1 MKNRSGTGILLES
14 LFEAVATARCGEAGR
29 SLCATGKSAQSAFRE
44 AHRPTSRSA
53 SMISDG
59 SVSFGLTEPRDYCA
73 LRSRQIMANPIHPG
87 EILLEEYLKPLG
99 VSQNKLARSLRF
111 TPKTIS
117 EIVLGKRG
125 ISPEM
130 SIRLG
135 KFFGQSPRFWLN
147 LQTEYDFRCAL
158 RAEKRLTAD
167 VRVLKDLVAA

>member
-1 MKNRSGTGILLES
+1 MIL
-14 LFEAVATARCGEAGR
+14 
-29 SLCATGKSAQSAFRE
+29 
-44 AHRPTSRSA
+44 
-53 SMISDG
+53 
-59 SVSFGLTEPRDYCA
+59 SFGDKQTPRHYCA
-73 LRSRQIMANPIHPG
+73 LRNRQIMANPIHPG

-99 VSQNKLARSLRF
+99 VSQNKLARSLRI

-135 KFFGQSPRFWLN
+135 KFFGQSPLFWLN

>member
-1 MKNRSGTGILLES
+1 
-14 LFEAVATARCGEAGR
+14 
-29 SLCATGKSAQSAFRE
+29 
-44 AHRPTSRSA
+44 
-53 SMISDG
+53 
-59 SVSFGLTEPRDYCA
+59 
-73 LRSRQIMANPIHPG
+73 MANPIHPG
-87 EILLEEYLKPLG
+87 EILLEEYLTPLG
-99 VSQNKLARSLRF
+99 VSQNKLARSLSI

-135 KFFGQSPRFWLN
+135 KFFSQSPRFWLN

-167 VRVLKDLVAA
+167 VRVLKDLLAAWNVKRRKKKDSNGRCRDDQVKDRVGGLSDAGR

>member
-1 MKNRSGTGILLES
+1 M
-14 LFEAVATARCGEAGR
+14 
-29 SLCATGKSAQSAFRE
+29 
-44 AHRPTSRSA
+44 
-53 SMISDG
+53 
-59 SVSFGLTEPRDYCA
+59 
-73 LRSRQIMANPIHPG
+73 
-87 EILLEEYLKPLG
+87 LEEYLKPLG
-99 VSQNKLARSLRF
+99 VSQNALARALGI

-158 RAEKRLTAD
+158 RRQRSLTAN
-167 VRVLKDLVAA
+167 VGKLKDLIPATSN

>member
-1 MKNRSGTGILLES
+1 
-14 LFEAVATARCGEAGR
+14 
-29 SLCATGKSAQSAFRE
+29 
-44 AHRPTSRSA
+44 
-53 SMISDG
+53 
-59 SVSFGLTEPRDYCA
+59 
-73 LRSRQIMANPIHPG
+73 MAYPIHPG

-99 VSQNKLARSLRF
+99 VSQNKLARSLCI

-125 ISPEM
+125 VSPEM

-167 VRVLKDLVAA
+167 VRVLKDLVAV